1 VAGADSNNQQWKLE
15 RRRRK
20 QARQLKMFPPLRQSV
35 TTDFYLRYRF
45 QKAKKEM
52 QGEYFKEV

>member
-1 VAGADSNNQQWKLE
+1 MAGADSNNQQWKLE

-20 QARQLKMFPPLRQSV
+20 QARQLKMFLPLRLSV
-35 TTDFYLRYRF
+35 TTDFDLRCRF

-52 QGEYFKEV
+52 QGKYFKEV